1 MNIWAIANQ
10 KGGVGKTTTT
20 VTLAGHL
27 AQQGQRV
34 LLIDIDPHGSM
45 TSYFGMEPDA
55 PGASVYSLFKAA
67 AAGTVLNPLR
77 VIHPTAFEQIS
88 LMPAATAL
96 ATLDRQLGK
105 QDGMGLVLKRALAL
119 LSDQFDAVII
129 DCPPILGVTM
139 VNALA
144 VAQFLLIPV
153 QTEFLALKG
162 LERMLNTLSM
172 VQRSRKQRLEYL
184 IVPTMVDMRTR
195 ASRDTLQ
202 TLRDRYFD
210 SLWSEFIPVDTL
222 FREASRLGKPLSF
235 LQPDSRG
242 SLAYAALLARI
253 SPDTAQLDSPVTPNG
268 SAVTRATAIPQA
280 MAQEVLS

>member
-1 MNIWAIANQ
+1 VKIWAIANQ

-20 VTLAGHL
+20 ISLAGHL
-27 AQQGQRV
+27 AQQGLRV
-34 LLIDIDPHGSM
+34 LLIDIDPHGSL

-67 AAGTVLNPLR
+67 AEGAVLNPLR

-119 LSDQFDAVII
+119 LHDQFDVVLI

-144 VAQFLLIPV
+144 VAQFLFIPV

-162 LERMLNTLSM
+162 LERMLNTLAM
-172 VQRSRKQRLEYL
+172 VQRSRHQRLDYL

-202 TLRDRYFD
+202 TLRDRYP
-210 SLWSEFIPVDTL
+210 SALWSEFIPVDTL
-222 FREASRLGKPLSF
+222 FREASRLGQPLPF
-235 LQPDSRG
+235 FQPHSRG
-242 SLAYAALLARI
+242 SQAYAALLAHR
-253 SPDTAQLDSPVTPNG
+253 QLGVVPPSYSGALPEIT
-268 SAVTRATAIPQA
+268 
-280 MAQEVLS
+280 QEVLP

>member
-1 MNIWAIANQ
+1 MKIWAIANQ

-20 VTLAGHL
+20 ISLAGHL
-27 AQQGQRV
+27 AQQGLRV

-55 PGASVYSLFKAA
+55 PGASVYSLFKTAA
-67 AAGTVLNPLR
+67 EGAVLNPLR

-119 LSDQFDAVII
+119 LHDQFDVVLI

-144 VAQFLLIPV
+144 VAQFLFIPV

-162 LERMLNTLSM
+162 LERMLNTLAM
-172 VQRSRKQRLEYL
+172 VQRSRKQRLDYL

-202 TLRDRYFD
+202 TLRDRY
-210 SLWSEFIPVDTL
+210 SSALWAEFIPVDTL
-222 FREASRLGKPLSF
+222 FREASRLGQPLPF
-235 LQPDSRG
+235 LQPQSRG
-242 SLAYAALLARI
+242 SQAYAVLLAHAPLGVAQPPSPSTIPAI
-253 SPDTAQLDSPVTPNG
+253 S
-268 SAVTRATAIPQA
+268 
-280 MAQEVLS
+280 QEVLP